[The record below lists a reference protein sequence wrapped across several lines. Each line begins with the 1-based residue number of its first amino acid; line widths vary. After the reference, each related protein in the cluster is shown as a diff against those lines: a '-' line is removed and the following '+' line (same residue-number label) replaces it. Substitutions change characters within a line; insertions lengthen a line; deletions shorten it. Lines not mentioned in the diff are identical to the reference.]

1 MTGGSATSTVSG
13 ENIDYEQM
21 GAVFRRSVDGMT
33 VSMDGRPVGKVIAP
47 YIDAEIGKINGR
59 RT

>member
-1 MTGGSATSTVSG
+1 
-13 ENIDYEQM
+13 M
-21 GAVFRRSVDGMT
+21 GAVFRQSVDGMT

-47 YIDAEIGKINGR
+47 YVNDEIGKINGR